1 MKSLVRRTVS
11 RLAERR
17 GYSILPTWRLEHLET
32 STFLGDVF
40 RALDIRAVVDVGANL
55 GPIAIFCANSC
66 DSAAISC
73 RSSPFH
79 PSHNR

>member
-55 GPIAIFCANSC
+55 GTYRDFLREQLRFRGDII
-66 DSAAISC
+66 
-73 RSSPFH
+73 
-79 PSHNR
+79 